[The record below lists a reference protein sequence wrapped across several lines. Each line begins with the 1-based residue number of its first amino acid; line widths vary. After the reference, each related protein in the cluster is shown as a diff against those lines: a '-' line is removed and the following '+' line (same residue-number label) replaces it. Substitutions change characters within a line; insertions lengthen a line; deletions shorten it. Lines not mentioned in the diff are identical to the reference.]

1 MAGRPKRAASLRARA
16 IAEWRGYAEGRP
28 VMDRM
33 QSLSALV
40 GKTMQAFG
48 LGELVRESEVL
59 EAWKEIVGDYLALHT
74 SPSKLKEGVLYV
86 RVLQPSIHFEIE
98 RMKGLIVA
106 KLKQRFGAR
115 VVRELRF
122 RLG

>member
-1 MAGRPKRAASLRARA
+1 MAGRPKRSSLRKRA
-16 IAEWRGYAEGRP
+16 IAEWRGYAEPRP
-28 VMDRM
+28 LLDRV
-33 QSLSALV
+33 QSLSTLV

-59 EAWKEIVGDYLALHT
+59 AAWKEIVGDYLALHT
-74 SPSKLKEGVLYV
+74 SPSRLKDGVLYV

-98 RMKGLIVA
+98 RMKGMIVE
-106 KLKQRFGAR
+106 KLKKRFGAR